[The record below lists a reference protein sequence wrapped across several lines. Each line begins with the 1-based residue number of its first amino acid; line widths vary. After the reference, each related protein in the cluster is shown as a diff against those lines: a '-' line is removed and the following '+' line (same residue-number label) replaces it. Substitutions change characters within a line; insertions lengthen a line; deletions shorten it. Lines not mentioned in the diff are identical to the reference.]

1 MKLEIIFILSVI
13 LSVIFT
19 LILRF
24 IAKRLNIVDKP
35 DKDRKIHKGAIPLL
49 GGVAIFFS
57 FFAMLFIAREDI
69 LARGLSE
76 IHLLSFFIGALII
89 VIGGFIDDK
98 YNIAPQWQIIF
109 PILASIVVIIGGI
122 GIIKITNPTGGLFY
136 FSGILGIILTF
147 LWLMGM
153 MYTTKLLDGV
163 DGLVSGLGVIS
174 GLIIFLFTMTT
185 KYYQPDVGLMGLIF
199 MAVALGFLIFN
210 FYPAK
215 IFLGEGG
222 SLLIGYII
230 AVLAIISGGKIAIAL
245 LIMGIPIMDV
255 IWIILRR
262 LWQKKNPFKTADGQH
277 LHHRFLDMG
286 LSQRQ
291 TVFIY
296 YILAAIFGSTALFL
310 QSQGKM
316 IALGI
321 LAITMVLIIF
331 LSIFLPTNKKLDT

>member
-1 MKLEIIFILSVI
+1 MELAIVFVASLVLSVV
-13 LSVIFT
+13 LT
-19 LILRF
+19 LISKF
-24 IAKRLNIVDKP
+24 IAQKLNIVDKP
-35 DKDRKIHKGAIPLL
+35 DKDRKIHKEAIPLL
-49 GGVAIFFS
+49 GGAAIFFS
-57 FFAMLFIAREDI
+57 FFIMLFIFHEDI
-69 LARGLSE
+69 LARGLL
-76 IHLLSFFIGALII
+76 ITHIAGFFIGALII
-89 VIGGFIDDK
+89 IIGGFIDDK
-98 YNIAPQWQIIF
+98 YNIAPQRQIIF
-109 PILASIVVIIGGI
+109 PILASIAVIVGGI
-122 GIIKITNPTGGLFY
+122 GIVKITNPAGGLFY

-174 GLIIFLFTMTT
+174 GIVIFLFTMTT

-199 MAVALGFLIFN
+199 AGVALGFLAFN

-255 IWIILRR
+255 VWIILRR
-262 LWQKKNPFKTADGQH
+262 LWQKKNPFKTADGRH
-277 LHHRFLDMG
+277 LHHRFLNMG

-321 LAITMVLIIF
+321 LAIIMILIIF
-331 LSIFLPTNKKLDT
+331 LSIFLPNKLKS